1 MPLNV
6 FDIVGFHPLIKRWF
20 KQRFANPSP
29 PQQLGWPSIA
39 DAHHTLILAPTGSG
53 KTLAAFLWSIDQLLR
68 RSLSFHSPQF
78 SINLTGIHT
87 LYISPLKAL
96 NNDIHRNLTAPL
108 KEIHLLARSK
118 HTEVPQIRV
127 AVRTGD
133 TPSHVR
139 QSMLR
144 QPPHILICMN

>member
-6 FDIVGFHPLIKRWF
+6 FDSVGFHPLIKRWF
-20 KQRFANPSP
+20 RQRFANPSP

-68 RSLSFHSPQF
+68 RSLSLHSPQF
-78 SINLTGIHT
+78 STNLTGIHT

-96 NNDIHRNLTAPL
+96 NNYI
-108 KEIHLLARSK
+108 ARS
-118 HTEVPQIRV
+118 R
-127 AVRTGD
+127 AN
-133 TPSHVR
+133 
-139 QSMLR
+139 R
-144 QPPHILICMN
+144 QPNWHWPTTAVLRGKPGIALKNA